1 MAKRLEGDDLRREIR
16 AVFVP
21 EEEPIGD
28 PGRGRDVRVVQGG
41 LQAAEQLMDELEA
54 LGEPTHKEDYDGRMV
69 QLGEEGTVGLRHRS
83 KSGEPTLDVQVQ
95 CVPEIRKAKFE

>member
-1 MAKRLEGDDLRREIR
+1 VAKRLEGADLRREIR
-16 AVFVP
+16 ELLVP
-21 EEEPIGD
+21 DGVPFGE
-28 PGRGRDVRVVQGG
+28 PGRGRAVRVVQGG

-54 LGEPTHKEDYDGRMV
+54 LGEPSRRGDYDGRMV

>member
-1 MAKRLEGDDLRREIR
+1 VAKRLEGADLRREIR
-16 AVFVP
+16 ELLVP
-21 EEEPIGD
+21 DGVPLGE
-28 PGRGRDVRVVQGG
+28 PGRGRAVRVVQGG

-54 LGEPTHKEDYDGRMV
+54 LSEPSRRGDYDGRMV
-69 QLGEEGTVGLRHRS
+69 QLGEEGTVGLRHRF